1 MTKYLQKKLVVK
13 SRKRVGRGISAGG
26 GKTAGRGTKGQK
38 SRAGHNIPN
47 RFEGGQTPLS
57 MRMPKLRG
65 FSRRS
70 SKPKIIR
77 LNQLDV
83 VKGDELTDKSLS
95 DVGLIKAFEK
105 YKILANG
112 KTKKAF
118 SSIDVPVSKNVRSI
132 LSKNKIVEVKKT
144 SGDSK

>member
-1 MTKYLQKKLVVK
+1 MTKYLPKKLIVR
-13 SRKRVGRGISAGG
+13 SRTRVGRGISAGG

-57 MRMPKLRG
+57 MRMPKLKG
-65 FSRRS
+65 FSRKSLRS
-70 SKPKIIR
+70 RIIR
-77 LNQLDV
+77 LDQLDA
-83 VKGDELTDKSLS
+83 VKGDALTDKSLS
-95 DVGLIKAFEK
+95 DAGLIKASEK

-112 KTKKAF
+112 KTKKVF

-132 LSKNKIVEVKKT
+132 LSTKEVTEVKRK

>member
-1 MTKYLQKKLVVK
+1 MNKYIQKKLIVK
-13 SRKRVGRGISAGG
+13 NRKRVGRGISAGG

-65 FSRRS
+65 FHHKS
-70 SKPKIIR
+70 SKSKVIR
-77 LNQLDV
+77 LDQLNA
-83 VKGDELTDKSLS
+83 VKGDILTEKSLS
-95 DVGLIKAFEK
+95 DAGLINVGEK

-112 KTKKAF
+112 KTTKRF
-118 SSIDVPVSKNVRSI
+118 SSIDVPVSKNVSI
-132 LSKNKIVEVKKT
+132 ILLERNIA
-144 SGDSK
+144 